1 MHAENLQM
9 PGVRYRRPHR
19 QPSAQGRLLRGWRTW
34 FESELR
40 CRPGSLWR
48 VTGTSN
54 RNIPQPV
61 KDVIAEAVGQSHRD
75 DPVLPW
81 TGGPAG
87 NAVLTAW
94 TGLVVLGLSL
104 AELVTLLSVHRL
116 IGWHVVIGTLLVPP
130 ATLKTASVGWR
141 IIRYYGGNANY
152 RQAGPP
158 PLLLRVLGPGVVL
171 ATLGLLASGLV
182 LVALGPE
189 SSRTKLIS
197 VLGRRVDYLTVHQ
210 GFFVVWLVL
219 TGLHVLA
226 RILPAL
232 RLTVARR
239 DHSRA
244 VPGGSGRIV
253 AVVFSLAA
261 AVASAVL
268 VLSAAG
274 DWHSVGGRDR
284 QGLPS
289 HARSVRLR

>member
-1 MHAENLQM
+1 MQT
-9 PGVRYRRPHR
+9 R
-19 QPSAQGRLLRGWRTW
+19 QPVA
-34 FESELR
+34 
-40 CRPGSLWR
+40 
-48 VTGTSN
+48 VTGPSN
-54 RNIPQPV
+54 RNMPQPV
-61 KDVIAEAVGQSHRD
+61 KDVITEAIGHRHRD
-75 DPVLPW
+75 DPVLPR

-104 AELVTLLSVHRL
+104 AELATLLSVHRL
-116 IGWHVVIGTLLVPP
+116 IGWHIVIGTLLVPP

-189 SSRTKLIS
+189 LSRTELIS
-197 VLGRRVDYLTVHQ
+197 VLGHRVDYLTVHQ

-226 RILPAL
+226 RIVPAL

-239 DHSRA
+239 DHASA
-244 VPGGSGRIV
+244 VAGGSGRLVAIVVILAV
-253 AVVFSLAA
+253 AVAC
-261 AVASAVL
+261 AVL
-268 VLSAAG
+268 VLFAAG
-274 DWHSVGGRDR
+274 GWHSSGGRDR
-284 QGLPS
+284 PGVPK
-289 HARSVRLR
+289 ARSTGWNSRLVDGVPSPGSSTWRTLTPAP

>member
-1 MHAENLQM
+1 MQT
-9 PGVRYRRPHR
+9 R
-19 QPSAQGRLLRGWRTW
+19 QPVVRDRHEQ
-34 FESELR
+34 
-40 CRPGSLWR
+40 PQH
-48 VTGTSN
+48 
-54 RNIPQPV
+54 PQPI

-75 DPVLPW
+75 DPVLRW

-94 TGLVVLGLSL
+94 SGLVVLGLSL

-141 IIRYYGGNANY
+141 IIRYYGGNAAY

-189 SSRTKLIS
+189 SSRTELIS
-197 VLGRRVDYLTVHQ
+197 VLGHRVDYVTVHQ

-219 TGLHVLA
+219 TGLHLLA

-232 RLTVARR
+232 RLTVTRPR
-239 DHSRA
+239 HSTA
-244 VPGGSGRIV
+244 VPGGSGRL
-253 AVVFSLAA
+253 AALVFSLAA

-268 VLSAAG
+268 VLSAAH
-274 DWHSVGGRDR
+274 DWHNVGRRD
-284 QGLPS
+284 QPGPPN
-289 HARSVRLR
+289 HARSVHLR

>member
-1 MHAENLQM
+1 
-9 PGVRYRRPHR
+9 V
-19 QPSAQGRLLRGWRTW
+19 
-34 FESELR
+34 
-40 CRPGSLWR
+40 R

-54 RNIPQPV
+54 RNIPKPV
-61 KDVIAEAVGQSHRD
+61 KDVIAEAVGQNHRD

-116 IGWHVVIGTLLVPP
+116 IGWHVVIGTLFVPP

-141 IIRYYGGNANY
+141 IIRYYGRDANY

-189 SSRTKLIS
+189 ASRTKLIS
-197 VLGRRVDYLTVHQ
+197 VLGRRVA
-210 GFFVVWLVL
+210 GF
-219 TGLHVLA
+219 LA
-226 RILPAL
+226 GPVSRFIAIASMNPSSAKANTAL
-232 RLTVARR
+232 SNWASTLCCLRCCG
-239 DHSRA
+239 SYWNGRA
-244 VPGGSGRIV
+244 
-253 AVVFSLAA
+253 
-261 AVASAVL
+261 
-268 VLSAAG
+268 
-274 DWHSVGGRDR
+274 
-284 QGLPS
+284 
-289 HARSVRLR
+289 

>member
-1 MHAENLQM
+1 MQT
-9 PGVRYRRPHR
+9 R
-19 QPSAQGRLLRGWRTW
+19 QPV
-34 FESELR
+34 
-40 CRPGSLWR
+40 R

-152 RQAGPP
+152 RKAGPP
-158 PLLLRVLGPGVVL
+158 PVLLRVLGPGVVL
-171 ATLGLLASGLV
+171 VTLGLLASGLV

-189 SSRTKLIS
+189 SSRTELIS

-239 DHSRA
+239 GHSRA
-244 VPGGSGRIV
+244 VPGGSGRLVAIVFILAV
-253 AVVFSLAA
+253 AVAC
-261 AVASAVL
+261 AVL

-274 DWHSVGGRDR
+274 GWHSSGNRD
-284 QGLPS
+284 QPGAPK
-289 HARSVRLR
+289 ARSTGWS

>member
-1 MHAENLQM
+1 MQT
-9 PGVRYRRPHR
+9 R
-19 QPSAQGRLLRGWRTW
+19 QPV
-34 FESELR
+34 
-40 CRPGSLWR
+40 R

-54 RNIPQPV
+54 RNIPKPV
-61 KDVIAEAVGQSHRD
+61 KDVIAEAVGQNHRD

-141 IIRYYGGNANY
+141 IIRYYGRDANY

-189 SSRTKLIS
+189 ASRTKLIS

-210 GFFVVWLVL
+210 GFFVAWLVL

-244 VPGGSGRIV
+244 VPGGIGRTV